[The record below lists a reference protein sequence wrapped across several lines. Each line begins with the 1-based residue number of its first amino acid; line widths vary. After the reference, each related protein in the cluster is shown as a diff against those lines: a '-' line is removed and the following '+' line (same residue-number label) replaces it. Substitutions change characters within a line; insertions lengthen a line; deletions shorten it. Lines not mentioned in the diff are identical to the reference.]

1 MPPETVRGGG
11 GGRPPRRDRGGGP
24 PPPPPAAAAVRRRG
38 GGAGLVAPSSEV
50 EAGVACGGWGEG
62 GEARVRERRR
72 LASPVLPR
80 TPPPWATPH
89 TPAKHRGT
97 ALSTGRAVDEGG
109 QGGRGA
115 GCDFGGESVF
125 RTVNARRGA
134 VCFLSLSP
142 CEGVQP
148 GQGSL
153 GAPTHA
159 GSVRRNAVIL
169 RGEAGAAVAEPRP
182 DRPPGPAMGLPRPP
196 QSPSPVSLSAPLPHL
211 ARSGALGPAGVRLSR
226 VGRAA
231 PLAGERHGGG
241 WVGSGCGF
249 VS

>member
-1 MPPETVRGGG
+1 MGGVCAWE
-11 GGRPPRRDRGGGP
+11 R
-24 PPPPPAAAAVRRRG
+24 VRRRG
-38 GGAGLVAPSSEV
+38 GGPAWSHPPPRSRRASPVGGAGK
-50 EAGVACGGWGEG
+50 AGR
-62 GEARVRERRR
+62 RVSERRR

-169 RGEAGAAVAEPRP
+169 RGEAGAAAGEPRP

-196 QSPSPVSLSAPLPHL
+196 QSPSPVSLSLRPPP
-211 ARSGALGPAGVRLSR
+211 SPGAQPRPRPRWRPPQPGRTGGPA
-226 VGRAA
+226 
-231 PLAGERHGGG
+231 
-241 WVGSGCGF
+241 CG
-249 VS
+249 